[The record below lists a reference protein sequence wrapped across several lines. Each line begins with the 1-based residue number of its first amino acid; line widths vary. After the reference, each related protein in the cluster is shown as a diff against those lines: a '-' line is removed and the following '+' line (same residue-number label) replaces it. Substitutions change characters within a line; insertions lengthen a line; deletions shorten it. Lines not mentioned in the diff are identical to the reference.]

1 MGISELGER
10 IKNRRKEVGIT
21 QVHLAELA
29 EMSKNT
35 LYKLERGESN
45 PSWEVIEKLFDILGL
60 EFSIGIKQRSNQS

>member
-45 PSWEVIEKLFDILGL
+45 PSWAVMEKLLDILGL
-60 EFSIGIKQRSNQS
+60 EFSIGIKQRSN

>member
-45 PSWEVIEKLFDILGL
+45 PSWAVMEKLLDILGL
-60 EFSIGIKQRSNQS
+60 EFSIGIKQKSN

>member
-45 PSWEVIEKLFDILGL
+45 PSWEVMEKLLDILGL
-60 EFSIGIKQRSNQS
+60 EFSIGIKQRSN

>member
-1 MGISELGER
+1 MGISELGKR

-45 PSWEVIEKLFDILGL
+45 PSWAVMEKLLDILGL
-60 EFSIGIKQRSNQS
+60 EFSIGIKQRSN